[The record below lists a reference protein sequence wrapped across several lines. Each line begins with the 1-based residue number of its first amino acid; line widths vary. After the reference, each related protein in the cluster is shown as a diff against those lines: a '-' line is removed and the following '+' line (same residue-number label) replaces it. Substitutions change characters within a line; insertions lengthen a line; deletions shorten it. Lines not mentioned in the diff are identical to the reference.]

1 MSKKK
6 KKEKIIYYD
15 DGMTISDMSSV
26 NRKGQP
32 IPPKKQPPKSS
43 MHAVDPRFA
52 NKTKWDTYWAAVRMM
67 LVPTLWVLGVLS
79 ILFLSMY
86 LLGQCA
92 MNA

>member
-15 DGMTISDMSSV
+15 NGMTISDMSSV

-32 IPPKKQPPKSS
+32 IPPKKRPQTSS
-43 MHAVDPRFA
+43 MRAVDPRFA

-67 LVPTLWVLGVLS
+67 LVPTLCVLGVLS
-79 ILFLSMY
+79 FLFLCMY

-92 MNA
+92 INA